1 VIFATFSP
9 AISPKAAKGLREKI
23 RRVWRLPQRTE
34 MGLNELAAL
43 MNPALVGWIR
53 YYGKFRPSALV
64 SVFRQINKSLRL
76 WAMRKY
82 KRFKRRMKRAM
93 SWLRDIALRDR
104 GLFAHWRIASLIPTV
119 AGR

>member
-1 VIFATFSP
+1 
-9 AISPKAAKGLREKI
+9 
-23 RRVWRLPQRTE
+23 